1 VIVAATLLVI
11 VLAVGALV
19 LPLMRAGAARTRP
32 EAAGDTEAIPPQP
45 AAVLEA
51 QEAALEALREL
62 DFEYALGKLAEADYQ
77 ALRARYERQA
87 IALLRAAERLDAP
100 AGAPVPAAEGAVVAS
115 LAPSLESDR
124 QRLAAQRNG
133 AIALPAGATGRRGQQ
148 AGSGRVVLL
157 ATVAVAV
164 FMAGVAGLYTFMS
177 RSQSAQRPVAVL
189 EGVGPRA
196 LALSPAGPGPAFLAS
211 AAGLWRSPDAGERWQ
226 PVRALGALA
235 GRDAGDTA
243 GPPLRAVAI
252 SPVQPQRVY
261 AAGPGLLAR
270 SDDGGESWT
279 LLPTRPLADPAADLR
294 ALAVHPAEPDR
305 LWVVVEGSGLF
316 RSDDGGE
323 HWTQTSSQVP
333 ANATALA
340 AVMEAPS
347 SAAGE
352 RLVLYLAS
360 ATEGVL
366 ASADEGRGW
375 APASGVLNGALPTRR
390 VTSLAF
396 DAQSGDTAT
405 TPDGRVLRGTL
416 YAGTDAG
423 LFRSIDRGQSWTRL
437 PLAAPVAAVA
447 VATAADAPLL
457 LAVDREG
464 RVYRSRSRG
473 ITWDGS

>member
-1 VIVAATLLVI
+1 MIVAATLLVI
-11 VLAVGALV
+11 ILAVGALV
-19 LPLMRAGAARTRP
+19 LPLVRASKARTRP
-32 EAAGDTEAIPPQP
+32 EDAGNAEAALSPP
-45 AAVLEA
+45 AAALLEE
-51 QEAALEALREL
+51 QETALEALREL
-62 DFEYALGKLAEADYQ
+62 DFEYALGKLAEADYR
-77 ALRARYERQA
+77 AMRARYEWQA
-87 IALLRAAERLDAP
+87 IALRRAAERWEAP
-100 AGAPVPAAEGAVVAS
+100 AGEPGPAAVDAVAVPR
-115 LAPSLESDR
+115 APSPEE
-124 QRLAAQRNG
+124 LAARRNG
-133 AIALPAGATGRRGQQ
+133 VTARPAGAASRREQPRGAGGRM
-148 AGSGRVVLL
+148 VLL
-157 ATVAVAV
+157 AAAAVAV
-164 FMAGVAGLYTFMS
+164 FVAGVAGLYTLMS
-177 RSQSAQRPVAVL
+177 RSQSVQRPVAVL

-211 AAGLWRSPDAGERWQ
+211 AAGLWRSSDAGERWQ
-226 PVRALGALA
+226 PVRALDALGARSA
-235 GRDAGDTA
+235 GSADGV
-243 GPPLRAVAI
+243 PLRAVAV

-279 LLPTRPLADPAADLR
+279 RLSSMPPDAADLR

-305 LWVVVEGSGLF
+305 LWVVVEGRGLF
-316 RSDDGGE
+316 RSDDGGA

-340 AVMEAPS
+340 AVLEAPS
-347 SAAGE
+347 GAAGE
-352 RLVLYLAS
+352 RLMLYLAS

-405 TPDGRVLRGTL
+405 TPDGRILRGTL

-437 PLAAPVAAVA
+437 PLAVPVVAVA
-447 VATAADAPLL
+447 VAHEAGAPLL
-457 LAVDREG
+457 LAVDQEG

-473 ITWDGS
+473 VTWDGS